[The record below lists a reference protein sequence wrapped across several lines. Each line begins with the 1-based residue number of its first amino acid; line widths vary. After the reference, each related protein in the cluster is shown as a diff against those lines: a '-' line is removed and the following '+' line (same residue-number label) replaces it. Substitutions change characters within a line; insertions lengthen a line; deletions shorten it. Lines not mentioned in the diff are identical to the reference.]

1 MPRYFFH
8 VIDGLEIRDDQG
20 VDLPHMNAVRA
31 YAMQA
36 SGDMLKGGGHPDL
49 WNGEDWKMIVTDE
62 AGREVAILRFSAQQV
77 AA

>member
-1 MPRYFFH
+1 
-8 VIDGLEIRDDQG
+8 
-20 VDLPHMNAVRA
+20 
-31 YAMQA
+31 MQA